1 MSLTIRD
8 TNTDLV
14 ALTGQAKPAPPMMA
28 QALAKPSGG
37 RRLSITAPAVKSLGV
52 ALMREGLLS
61 SDDLVLAL
69 SLQKRHRGRLCDIL
83 LSREMIAEGPLYAA
97 QARHWNVRLIDPLSK
112 PPDPRLIDKI
122 GAATCLREG
131 IVPWQTVG
139 QVVVVATAYPEEF
152 AKHYKMLRE
161 ALGPVVMALAPVSQ
175 LHTATM
181 RSRAA
186 LLCHAA
192 ENRVAAQESCRNYG
206 SEGLAT
212 KVAFGLALVC
222 LALWL
227 SPTFVAMTFTFWA
240 SLTLFLSMAL
250 RLGAVIAALRK
261 AKPLPPPPIIARLP
275 TVSIMVALFKE
286 GDIAP
291 RLIRRLD
298 RLDYPRDL
306 LDILLVVEEND
317 NLTREALRCVDMP
330 PWMRVVVVPDA
341 PLKTKP
347 RALNFGLDLC
357 RGSIIGVYDAEDA
370 PEPSQ
375 IRKVVDRFY
384 QRDGDVACLQGILDF
399 YNPNTNWLSR
409 CFTMEYA
416 TWFRIILPGLQRM
429 GLAIPLGG
437 TTLFFR
443 RAALEE
449 LGGWDSHNVTED
461 ADLGMRLARHGYRA
475 EILDTVTEEEANCRT
490 LPWVKQ
496 RSRWLKGYMM
506 TWAVHMRDP
515 WLLWQQLGPWKF
527 FGFQVLFLCTLSQF
541 LLAPVLWS
549 FWLVPFGGIHP
560 FAAALSPTALVGLI
574 GLYLFTEAINLTLN
588 VMGLYKTKHKMNKVW
603 VATLHFYFPLGAL
616 ASYKAAWEMVTKP
629 FYWDKTSHGHFDQSA
644 PH

>member
-1 MSLTIRD
+1 MTASRRILQLSQGLGWDKLQST
-8 TNTDLV
+8 
-14 ALTGQAKPAPPMMA
+14 ALQIAPKPGDRRRITVTT
-28 QALAKPSGG
+28 PSV
-37 RRLSITAPAVKSLGV
+37 RSLGV
-52 ALMREGLLS
+52 TLLREGLIAP
-61 SDDLVLAL
+61 DALVTAL

-83 LSREMIAEGPLYAA
+83 LSRELIAERPLYEA
-97 QARHWNVRLIDPLSK
+97 QARHSNVRLIDPLSQA
-112 PPDPRLIDKI
+112 PDPRLIDMI

-131 IVPWQTVG
+131 LIPWKTVG
-139 QVVVVATAYPEEF
+139 RATVIATAYPEEF
-152 AKHYKMLRE
+152 ARHYKWLRE
-161 ALGPVVMALAPVSQ
+161 TYGPVIMALAPASQ
-175 LHTATM
+175 IHEAVMKARATV
-181 RSRAA
+181 
-186 LLCHAA
+186 LNHAA
-192 ENRVAAQESCRNYG
+192 ENRVSAAESCRDWG
-206 SEGLAT
+206 REGLAV
-212 KVAFGLALVC
+212 KVALALAAFM
-222 LALWL
+222 LGLWL
-227 SPTFVAMTFTFWA
+227 SPNLTALAFTFWA
-240 SLTLFLSMAL
+240 TVTLALSTGL
-250 RLGAVIAALRK
+250 RVGAVFAALRRTDQ
-261 AKPLPPPPIIARLP
+261 PTPPPIIARLP

-286 GDIAP
+286 GSIAP

-306 LDILLVVEEND
+306 LDILLVVEEED
-317 NLTREALRCVDMP
+317 SLTRNALKTVDIP
-330 PWMRVVVVPDA
+330 PWMRVVVVPDG

-384 QRDGDVACLQGILDF
+384 QRGADVACLQGILDF
-399 YNPNTNWLSR
+399 YNPKTNWLSR

-416 TWFRIILPGLQRM
+416 AWFRIILPGLQKL

-475 EILDTVTEEEANCRT
+475 EILETVTEEEANCRA

-515 WLLWQQLGPWKF
+515 ALLWRQLGPRKF
-527 FGFQVLFLCTLSQF
+527 FGFQILFLCTLSQF

-549 FWLVPFGGIHP
+549 FWLVPLGVPHP
-560 FAAALSPTALVGLI
+560 LAAALPPMVMLGLM
-574 GLYLFTEAINLTLN
+574 GLYLLTEVVNLTVN
-588 VMGLYKTKHKMNKVW
+588 VMGLRRTKHTLSMLW
-603 VATLHFYFPLGAL
+603 VPTLHFYFPLGAL

-629 FYWDKTSHGHFDQSA
+629 FYWDKTSHGHFDQDA
-644 PH
+644 PN